1 MARTTALRCNT
12 EFYFSGNRRP
22 RFRAPSPTLTLIST
36 AGFQWADTL
45 AVNTTPTRLPILNAP
60 HRLLFFIGV
69 ANLGL
74 AMGWWALWLAGLQL
88 GKPLPAP
95 ALPPAWLHGLWMQ
108 YLVLPSFI
116 FGFLL
121 TVFPRWMGLPALP
134 RWQYAGVGGGLFGA
148 QIALLAAS
156 AGWSAGLR
164 LGLLLAIL
172 GWGFGL
178 WVLGRLLLQER
189 GRTWHAL
196 SCWSGL
202 LVGWLGL
209 LAFAAAAVGGDIRWH
224 ALSVSIG
231 SFGLLLP
238 VYASVAHRMFPFF
251 AGNVVP
257 GYQAWRPPQWLAI
270 LWGLCLLHLAGEN
283 LQQPLATLL
292 ADTGLLLLSLYTL
305 WRWWPRGPKPALL
318 AVLFYGLAWW
328 PLAMLLYL
336 LQDIAALAGQPGWL
350 ERAPLHA
357 LAVGLFGSLLVAMV
371 TRVTQGHSGRAL
383 VMPLVA
389 WIALLGLQ
397 LVAVLRI
404 LAPLLDDPWRWHTVA
419 AAAWLLVLAPWLLR
433 LAWIYCR
440 PRADGKPD

>member
-1 MARTTALRCNT
+1 
-12 EFYFSGNRRP
+12 
-22 RFRAPSPTLTLIST
+22 
-36 AGFQWADTL
+36 
-45 AVNTTPTRLPILNAP
+45 V
-60 HRLLFFIGV
+60 
-69 ANLGL
+69 
-74 AMGWWALWLAGLQL
+74 AGLSVL
-88 GKPLPAP
+88 GPLLWRETGTTWHARSCFA
-95 ALPPAWLHGLWMQ
+95 AL
-108 YLVLPSFI
+108 V
-116 FGFLL
+116 
-121 TVFPRWMGLPALP
+121 
-134 RWQYAGVGGGLFGA
+134 
-148 QIALLAAS
+148 
-156 AGWSAGLR
+156 
-164 LGLLLAIL
+164 LGLLGVLA
-172 GWGFGL
+172 WGAF
-178 WVLGRLLLQER
+178 VLGASPV
-189 GRTWHAL
+189 W
-196 SCWSGL
+196 
-202 LVGWLGL
+202 V
-209 LAFAAAAVGGDIRWH
+209 FASIK
-224 ALSVSIG
+224 IG

-238 VYASVAHRMFPFF
+238 VYLTVAHRMFPFF

-357 LAVGLFGSLLVAMV
+357 LAIGLFGSLLVAMV

-404 LAPLLDDPWRWHTVA
+404 LAPLLADPWRWHAVA
-419 AAAWLLVLAPWLLR
+419 AAGWLLVLAPWLLR

>member
-1 MARTTALRCNT
+1 MNV
-12 EFYFSGNRRP
+12 NR
-22 RFRAPSPTLTLIST
+22 PSLPL
-36 AGFQWADTL
+36 L
-45 AVNTTPTRLPILNAP
+45 AAP

-69 ANLGL
+69 SNLTL

-88 GKPLPAP
+88 GDPLPAP
-95 ALPPAWLHGLWMQ
+95 ALPASWLHGLWMQ

-134 RWQYAGVGGGLFGA
+134 RWGYVGVGGGLFGA

-156 AGWSAGLR
+156 AGWSAGLW
-164 LGLLLAIL
+164 LGLLLAVL
-172 GWGFGL
+172 GWVFGL
-178 WVLGRLLLQER
+178 WVLGRLLLQES
-189 GRTWHAL
+189 GRTWHAWA
-196 SCWSGL
+196 CWSALLMGLIGL
-202 LVGWLGL
+202 LG
-209 LAFAAAAVGGDIRWH
+209 FTAAVAGADVRWH
-224 ALSVSIG
+224 TFSVSIG
-231 SFGLLLP
+231 TFGLLLP

-251 AGNVVP
+251 ATNVVT
-257 GYQAWRPPQWLAI
+257 GYNAWRPSQWLMI
-270 LWGLCLLHLAGEN
+270 LWGLCLVHLLGET
-283 LQQPLATLL
+283 LQVPVATLL
-292 ADTGLLLLSLYTL
+292 ADAGLLLLSLYTL

-336 LQDIAALAGQPGWL
+336 LQDIAALSGHAGWL

-357 LAVGLFGSLLVAMV
+357 LAIGLFGSLLVAMV

-383 VMPLVA
+383 VMPVVA

-397 LVAVLRI
+397 LVALLRI
-404 LAPLLDDPWRWHTVA
+404 LAPLLDDPWRWHAVA
-419 AAAWLLVLAPWLLR
+419 ASGWLLVLAPWLLR
-433 LAWIYCR
+433 LAWIYWQ